1 MPMMRT
7 RAKKKHVAS
16 DRARRENVPS
26 TFYLVKC
33 HSAYDFMRKGM
44 MKRGAESVKV
54 LLFIVCRYGVIE
66 RLPGR
71 AWNLKEIQSRSVEM
85 PVTAINRIARVQSM

>member
-1 MPMMRT
+1 
-7 RAKKKHVAS
+7 
-16 DRARRENVPS
+16 
-26 TFYLVKC
+26 
-33 HSAYDFMRKGM
+33 M

-71 AWNLKEIQSRSVEM
+71 AEIKGNTKQIRLNAGCS
-85 PVTAINRIARVQSM
+85 NK

>member
-1 MPMMRT
+1 MLYCNIYFLSFAAMR
-7 RAKKKHVAS
+7 
-16 DRARRENVPS
+16 
-26 TFYLVKC
+26 LVYQRLRGQCCSGAFLNKS

-71 AWNLKEIQSRSVEM
+71 A
-85 PVTAINRIARVQSM
+85 

>member
-1 MPMMRT
+1 
-7 RAKKKHVAS
+7 
-16 DRARRENVPS
+16 
-26 TFYLVKC
+26 
-33 HSAYDFMRKGM
+33 M

-85 PVTAINRIARVQSM
+85 PVTAINRIARAQSM

>member
-1 MPMMRT
+1 
-7 RAKKKHVAS
+7 
-16 DRARRENVPS
+16 
-26 TFYLVKC
+26 
-33 HSAYDFMRKGM
+33 

-71 AWNLKEIQSRSVEM
+71 A
-85 PVTAINRIARVQSM
+85 

>member
-1 MPMMRT
+1 
-7 RAKKKHVAS
+7 
-16 DRARRENVPS
+16 
-26 TFYLVKC
+26 
-33 HSAYDFMRKGM
+33 MRKGM

>member
-1 MPMMRT
+1 MSQ
-7 RAKKKHVAS
+7 A

-26 TFYLVKC
+26 TFYFGK
-33 HSAYDFMRKGM
+33 SAILHYDFMRKGM

>member
-1 MPMMRT
+1 MSQAT
-7 RAKKKHVAS
+7 ALG
-16 DRARRENVPS
+16 ARMCQG

-33 HSAYDFMRKGM
+33 HSAHDFMRKGM

-71 AWNLKEIQSRSVEM
+71 AWN
-85 PVTAINRIARVQSM
+85 

>member
-1 MPMMRT
+1 
-7 RAKKKHVAS
+7 
-16 DRARRENVPS
+16 
-26 TFYLVKC
+26 
-33 HSAYDFMRKGM
+33 M

-71 AWNLKEIQSRSVEM
+71 AWDFKKIQSRSAEI
-85 PVTAINRIARVQSM
+85 PVTAII